1 MNAAPGADRAES
13 AEGRNDMSVSK
24 LVAFLRALP
33 ENQREDMIERMQP
46 EEQAIIRSLL
56 ISSRDSNASTVDEIA
71 REMAADPV
79 RRQ

>member
-1 MNAAPGADRAES
+1 MSAAPDADRAES
-13 AEGRNDMSVSK
+13 AEGRNGMSVSK

-71 REMAADPV
+71 REMADDTV
-79 RRQ
+79 RRR